1 MINIKLD
8 YFTLLSPDPIFI
20 NGVGNIKSPTLRD
33 ISKLE
38 YKCNTYNF
46 YVNLFLLTIDN
57 YFEEFE
63 NENSLMSHYPQELK
77 TKMLSLKSEY
87 DSLSEEGKKNITFF
101 NFLVNDDV
109 LKLRVVDALNFFIVE
124 NVVFN
129 EEHNMFV
136 TYDKKLDDDDSSK
149 IIGTIYSQNY
159 ADVIDIILQRL
170 NIKNDKANEE
180 KLKVKNKIAE
190 KLLAKMKKASSQQKK
205 QSDKKMTLANL
216 ISALS
221 SHHENLNIV
230 NIWDITVYQLY
241 DQFNRTRLN
250 DSYNILSTGV
260 SVFGDKE
267 NKFDEMMWLSL
278 INEN

>member
-20 NGVGNIKSPTLRD
+20 NGVGNIKCPTLRD

-46 YVNLFLLTIDN
+46 YVNIFLFTIDS
-57 YFEEFE
+57 YFKEFE

-77 TKMLSLKSEY
+77 NKMLSLKSEY
-87 DSLSEEGKKNITFF
+87 DSLSEEEKNNITFF
-101 NFLVNDDV
+101 NFLVNDEV
-109 LKLRVVDALNFFIVE
+109 LKSRVSDALNFFIVE

-129 EEHNMFV
+129 EEYNVFV
-136 TYDKKLDDDDSSK
+136 TYDKKINEDDHPQ
-149 IIGTIYSQNY
+149 IIGTIHSQNY

-170 NIKNDKANEE
+170 NIKNNKAKEE

-190 KLLAKMKKASSQQKK
+190 KLLAKMKKGSSQQKK

-221 SHHENLNIV
+221 SHHENLNII

-260 SVFGDKE
+260 SIFGDKE